1 MANVIWKYLFNL
13 QFTLQTQILLI
24 NLICHRT
31 LELVC
36 SCKYFSIANCLLQFY
51 LLENCMKLVQI
62 HLRSCT
68 MAYGSIGY
76 SWWSLILDRIEWS
89 TGYIKYSF
97 HGKHRYINSKLTN
110 LHLISNEDL
119 RKDTGNT
126 LFSLIRSFQFIN
138 WSTFTVALYLIFLI
152 LNLWRKLQIG
162 IYFNVLQQH
171 N

>member
-1 MANVIWKYLFNL
+1 MIMANVTWKYLFSL

-24 NLICHRT
+24 NLICYRT

-36 SCKYFSIANCLLQFY
+36 SCKFFSISNCLLQFY

-62 HLRSCT
+62 HLRPCSR
-68 MAYGSIGY
+68 AYWSISY
-76 SWWSLILDRIEWS
+76 NWWSLNLDRIEWS

-97 HGKHRYINSKLTN
+97 HGKHRYVSSKPAN
-110 LHLISNEDL
+110 LHPISNEDL

-126 LFSLIRSFQFIN
+126 LFSLIREFQFIN
-138 WSTFTVALYLIFLI
+138 WSTFNVALYLNFLT

-162 IYFNVLQQH
+162 IYFNVLQ
-171 N
+171 